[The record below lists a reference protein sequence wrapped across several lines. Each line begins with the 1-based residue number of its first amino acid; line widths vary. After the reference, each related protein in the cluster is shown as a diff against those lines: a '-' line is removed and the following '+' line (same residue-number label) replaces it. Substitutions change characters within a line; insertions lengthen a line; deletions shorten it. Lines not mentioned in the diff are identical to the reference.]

1 MIKIRNIC
9 CVSSQ
14 LFLIASIINYNYEN
28 FWCSYYIFSM
38 YITSIIYHST
48 GNMVIRNIDMFITK
62 LSILLCVII
71 CIYNKNIYPSIFTGF
86 IMIAYNPNKSNM
98 YHAIFVHIPGFC
110 GFIALCI

>member
-28 FWCSYYIFSM
+28 YWCSYYIFLM
-38 YITSIIYHST
+38 YMSSILYHST
-48 GNMVIRNIDMFITK
+48 GNIVIRKIDIFVTK
-62 LSILLCVII
+62 FVILLCIMFSI
-71 CIYNKNIYPSIFTGF
+71 CYNNIYPSLFTGF
-86 IMIAYNPNKSNM
+86 IMIAYNPKKSNM

-110 GFIALCI
+110 GFVALCI